1 MAPFPQHRTSARRR
15 VLFKQQNKQL
25 DPRPLQGIA
34 ALQIV
39 CVTHYDRG
47 LCYRNINLDDL

>member
-39 CVTHYDRG
+39 CVTHYDTG